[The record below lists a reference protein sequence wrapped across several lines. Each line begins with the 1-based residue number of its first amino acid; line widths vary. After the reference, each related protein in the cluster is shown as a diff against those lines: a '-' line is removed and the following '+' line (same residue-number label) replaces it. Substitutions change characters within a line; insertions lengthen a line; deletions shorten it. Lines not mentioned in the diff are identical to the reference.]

1 MYVTGKIMRFQKH
14 LASFTLIFFTAFITN
29 STVQAQN
36 KVVVIPMAGDA
47 EPLQNIITVSA
58 KNGDFTS
65 LIAAMNSITDASS
78 SNPYLI
84 VLGPGSYPITG
95 QLVMKD
101 YVSITGSG
109 METTEILGAVGG
121 NGFTES
127 AALIVGARDADIS
140 DLSIVNSVG
149 QNVVIGVHTSQED
162 MRISRSRVVVFGAND
177 SQFGVVNQEAEL
189 KLYES
194 EITNTGSG
202 GSCYGI
208 YSFSNAVL
216 KVSDTDVSLNCN
228 NGTQYGIY
236 TNATSVSYVDKAFI
250 DIDVVGV
257 GSNNSYGYF
266 SNGNNSKGYI
276 SNSIIG
282 GQDSSIYGG
291 TSNGVFNITHVSNTE
306 LRSQGSG
313 NVNCNF
319 TRLTTGFVLDDEC
332 S

>member
-1 MYVTGKIMRFQKH
+1 MRIQNY
-14 LASFTLIFFTAFITN
+14 LAVFSLTLFTAVSMNGTAH
-29 STVQAQN
+29 AQN

-58 KNGDFTS
+58 QNGDFTS
-65 LIAAMNSITDASS
+65 PIAAMNSINDASS

-109 METTEILGAVGG
+109 MDTSEIRGAVGA

-127 AALIVGARDADIS
+127 AALIVGAREAQIS

-162 MRISRSRVVVFGAND
+162 MRISRTRVVVFGAND
-177 SQFGVVNQEAEL
+177 QQFGVVNQEAEL

-208 YSFSNAVL
+208 YSYSNAVI
-216 KVSDTDVSLNCN
+216 KVSDTDISLNCN

-236 TNATSVSYVDKAFI
+236 TNATSVSYIDSTFI

-276 SNSIIG
+276 SDSIIG

-291 TSNGVFNITHVSNTE
+291 TSNGIFNITHVSNTE
-306 LRSQGSG
+306 LRSHGSG

-319 TRLTTGFVLDDEC
+319 TRLTTGFVLDNEC